1 MVKWFVRYIACVD
14 ERSDGG
20 MPDASFE
27 QANNQMK
34 GMAVRLASIRSKSFT
49 PIWGL
54 VAACSNYDF
63 SQLDGYE
70 QTDNVYNRP

>member
-1 MVKWFVRYIACVD
+1 VVKWFVRYIACVD

-34 GMAVRLASIRSKSFT
+34 GMAVRLASIRISLTDTSKPT
-49 PIWGL
+49 TCIIGHDTCGGD
-54 VAACSNYDF
+54 AYSN
-63 SQLDGYE
+63 
-70 QTDNVYNRP
+70 